1 MFDLKRREFITLLG
15 GAAAAWPLAAGA
27 QQPAGKVWR
36 IGMLETVSRPLNAAN
51 FAAFQKGLRELGYVE
66 GQNLLIEY
74 HSADG
79 RAERFPDLASEL
91 VRLKVDAIVTRGT
104 PAVLAAKHATTV
116 IPIVMAAIGEP
127 LVTGAVAN
135 LARPGGNVT
144 GLSSFATELAPKRVE
159 LMKEMIPGIT
169 RVAGLFNMSN
179 PVVRPEWEAA
189 KAAALSLGI
198 ELYLLDVRNSQA
210 ISRAFGAEIRQRA
223 DALLVS
229 LDGLIQE
236 NQANILDLVASRQLP
251 AMFPSREFV
260 DGGGL
265 VTYGVSYP
273 PLYYRAASFVDKIFK
288 GAKPADLP
296 VEQPTKMELIINLKT
311 ARTLGLE
318 VPPTLLARADEVIE

>member
-1 MFDLKRREFITLLG
+1 
-15 GAAAAWPLAAGA
+15 
-27 QQPAGKVWR
+27 
-36 IGMLETVSRPLNAAN
+36 MLETVSRPLNAAN
-51 FAAFQKGLRELGYVE
+51 FAAFQKGLHELGYVE

-198 ELYLLDVRNSQA
+198 ELYLLDVRSSQA
-210 ISRAFGAEIRQRA
+210 ISRALGAEIRQRA

>member
-1 MFDLKRREFITLLG
+1 
-15 GAAAAWPLAAGA
+15 
-27 QQPAGKVWR
+27 
-36 IGMLETVSRPLNAAN
+36 
-51 FAAFQKGLRELGYVE
+51 
-66 GQNLLIEY
+66 
-74 HSADG
+74 
-79 RAERFPDLASEL
+79 
-91 VRLKVDAIVTRGT
+91 
-104 PAVLAAKHATTV
+104 
-116 IPIVMAAIGEP
+116 MAAIGEP